1 MMDNINHG
9 SQKSR
14 VPSDFSE
21 FYAEYPTYVRNFVRR
36 YMKWHPVHEQLD
48 RESELISFLL
58 TLPDKS
64 KFRCSGASGRPGGCT
79 DRIMTFD
86 PERVHGGSAGL
97 FFGYLNRIL
106 RNQFLNLEARRQ
118 SNPVTRRGTLRIVE
132 DDSRDDSRT
141 GGSEI
146 DVERVSNSQQ
156 HQSPRPSESPEE
168 HATVSR
174 FLDFVRELN
183 PELIPVLESILSCAK
198 FAKAQ
203 ADLGL
208 DDRSFGRA
216 RSRLRLLYTC
226 FATGRPVPK
235 QRRVY
240 RTSRTRNTR
249 FGYDRGDFANE
260 VEVQ

>member
-1 MMDNINHG
+1 MENIIHRDQAFRIPGN
-9 SQKSR
+9 
-14 VPSDFSE
+14 FAE
-21 FYAEYPTYVRNFVRR
+21 FYAQYPTFVRKFVCR
-36 YMKWHPVHEQLD
+36 YMRWSPIQEQQD

-58 TLPDKS
+58 TLPAES
-64 KFRCSGASGRPGGCT
+64 KFRCSGSGGRTGGCT

-86 PERVHGGSAGL
+86 PERVHGASAGL

-132 DDSRDDSRT
+132 DDSRDDS
-141 GGSEI
+141 GVSGNEI
-146 DVERVSNSQQ
+146 NTELVSNIQQ
-156 HQSPRPSESPEE
+156 RRTPGPGESLEE

-198 FAKAQ
+198 FAEAQ

-208 DDRSFGRA
+208 NDRLFGRA

-240 RTSRTRNTR
+240 RTSKARNTR
-249 FGYDRGDFANE
+249 FGYDCGGCADE

>member
-141 GGSEI
+141 GGSE
-146 DVERVSNSQQ
+146 
-156 HQSPRPSESPEE
+156 
-168 HATVSR
+168 
-174 FLDFVRELN
+174 
-183 PELIPVLESILSCAK
+183 
-198 FAKAQ
+198 
-203 ADLGL
+203 
-208 DDRSFGRA
+208 
-216 RSRLRLLYTC
+216 
-226 FATGRPVPK
+226 
-235 QRRVY
+235 
-240 RTSRTRNTR
+240 
-249 FGYDRGDFANE
+249 
-260 VEVQ
+260 